1 MITLGIDTSN
11 YATSL
16 ALYDSERNHV
26 IAAIKKFLP
35 VKQGQ
40 LGLRQSDAVFE
51 HTKALPELLKEL
63 TSHKAF
69 FEVEAVGVSSKPR
82 NIEGSY
88 MPCFLAGKTVASAIA
103 LQGAKLLVETS
114 HQEGHI
120 TAALFGAN
128 CLNLWNDHFFV
139 FHVSGG
145 TTDLMLVN
153 GMRDIKQIGT
163 STDLYAGQAVDR
175 LGNLLGFPF
184 PSGEYVSQLAEACK
198 EDLPVQAKKPSLHIS
213 ISGLENQFQ
222 KLLCEKYTN
231 EQVCKFTLTSIAHML
246 NGMLVCAKEQYGDL
260 PIVAAGGVMSSTT
273 IAHCL
278 KEKQPNIYFAPS
290 QFSSDNA
297 VGVAIIASK
306 EMENGKCN
314 NNSCTK

>member
-16 ALYDSERNHV
+16 ALYDSEKNNV

-51 HTKALPELLKEL
+51 HTKVLPELLYEL
-63 TSHKAF
+63 SQHKAF
-69 FEVEAVGVSSKPR
+69 LNVDAVGVSSKPR

-88 MPCFLAGKTVASAIA
+88 MPCFLAGKSVASAIA
-103 LQGAKLLVETS
+103 LQSAKPLIETS

-120 TAALFGAN
+120 AAALFGTN
-128 CLNLWNDHFFV
+128 RLNLWNNKFYV

-145 TTDLMLVN
+145 TTDLMLVE
-153 GMRDIKQIGT
+153 GMHSIKQVGT
-163 STDLYAGQAVDR
+163 STDLYAGQAIDR

-184 PSGEYVSQLAEACK
+184 PSGEYISLLAETC
-198 EDLPVQAKKPSLHIS
+198 ENDLPIQKKKPDLNIS
-213 ISGLENQFQ
+213 ISGLENQYK
-222 KLLCEKYTN
+222 KLLDEKHTN

-246 NGMLVCAKEQYGDL
+246 NGMVNCAKKQYGDL
-260 PIVAAGGVMSSTT
+260 PIIAAGGVMSSTV
-273 IAHCL
+273 IKQYL
-278 KEKQPNIYFAPS
+278 QEKQTNIYFAPA

-306 EMENGKCN
+306 EM
-314 NNSCTK
+314 

>member
-16 ALYDSERNHV
+16 ALYDSAENRV
-26 IAAIKKFLP
+26 IAAIKKFLT

-51 HTKALPELLKEL
+51 HTKAMPELLREL
-63 TSHKAF
+63 ATHKSF
-69 FEVEAVGVSSKPR
+69 FDVEVVGVSSKPR

-88 MPCFLAGKTVASAIA
+88 MPCFLAGKSVASAIT
-103 LQGAKLLVETS
+103 LQTANPLVETS

-120 TAALFGAN
+120 AAALFGTN
-128 CLNLWNDHFFV
+128 RLDLWNKKFYA

-153 GMRDIKQIGT
+153 GMYDVKQIGT
-163 STDLYAGQAVDR
+163 STDLYAGQAIDR
-175 LGNLLGFPF
+175 LGNVLGFPF

-198 EDLPVQAKKPSLHIS
+198 DDLSIQTKKPSLHIS
-213 ISGLENQFQ
+213 ISGVENQYK
-222 KLLCEKYTN
+222 KLLDEKYTN
-231 EQVCKFTLTSIAHML
+231 EQICKFTLTRIAHML
-246 NGMLVCAKEQYGDL
+246 NGMLVCAKEQYGDF
-260 PIVAAGGVMSSTT
+260 PVIAAGGVMSSTT
-273 IAHCL
+273 ITHYL
-278 KEKQPNIYFAPS
+278 KEKQTNIYFAPA

-306 EMENGKCN
+306 EI
-314 NNSCTK
+314 